1 MAATRPGAVTFVAVL
16 VYINGILDIVFGVLA
31 LIAVLAANSNTTAA
45 AGVNAVVLIVLGIIT
60 IVVARGLLRGS
71 NTSRTIVL
79 ILEVISVISGIF
91 TLFSGQ
97 FGSGLVTI
105 IWALVVI
112 AILSTRR
119 AIDFFRAA

>member
-16 VYINGILDIVFGVLA
+16 VYINGILDLVFGVLA
-31 LIAVLAANSNTTAA
+31 LVAVFAANSTSTALV
-45 AGVNAVVLIVLGIIT
+45 GVNAVVLILLGIIT
-60 IVVARGLLRGS
+60 IVVARGLLQGS

-97 FGSGLVTI
+97 FSSGLVTI
-105 IWALVVI
+105 VWALVVI

>member
-1 MAATRPGAVTFVAVL
+1 MATRPGAVTFVAVL
-16 VYINGILDIVFGVLA
+16 VYINGILDVVFGA
-31 LIAVLAANSNTTAA
+31 IGLIAVLSPG
-45 AGVNAVVLIVLGIIT
+45 AGSTGFSGINAVVLIVLGIIT

-79 ILEVISVISGIF
+79 VIEVISIISGIF
-91 TLFSGQ
+91 TLFGGQ
-97 FGSGLVTI
+97 LGSGLVTI

-119 AIDFFRAA
+119 AVEFFRAA

>member
-16 VYINGILDIVFGVLA
+16 VYINGILDLVFGVLA
-31 LIAVLAANSNTTAA
+31 LVAVFAANSTSSALV
-45 AGVNAVVLIVLGIIT
+45 GVNAIVLIVLGIIT
-60 IVVARGLLRGS
+60 IIVARGLLQGS

-79 ILEVISVISGIF
+79 ILEVISLISGIF

-112 AILSTRR
+112 GILSTRR